1 MQHLSEILVLGRNY
15 ARKLST
21 YSLIPVETRHKF
33 SPFLFLQKCV
43 FHCAFLRQDPHRSS
57 PAFDSWSCT
66 MFGNTMGISS
76 PIRCI
81 KLKGGGHF
89 VTKFAAW
96 HLVALNISTY
106 SEHSVTAES
115 HCIHHSPL
123 KLTANLANF
132 LSKLICLVW
141 RCISTFH
148 DKIVGVYILVKPK
161 SAKKGFKSTDNQLG
175 LGPEGLLL
183 WLPSCSR
190 SVR

>member
-1 MQHLSEILVLGRNY
+1 MRYFTGYWVFYGYPYFVLKCKNVRHY
-15 ARKLST
+15 AAFVWNSCFRKELCPKVK
-21 YSLIPVETRHKF
+21 YLLFNPCWNKAQF
-33 SPFLFLQKCV
+33 SPFFTKMCFSLCLPTSGSTQKQPSFWFLK
-43 FHCAFLRQDPHRSS
+43 LY
-57 PAFDSWSCT
+57 T

-123 KLTANLANF
+123 KMTANLANV
-132 LSKLICLVW
+132 LSKLICLV
-141 RCISTFH
+141 
-148 DKIVGVYILVKPK
+148 
-161 SAKKGFKSTDNQLG
+161 
-175 LGPEGLLL
+175 
-183 WLPSCSR
+183 
-190 SVR
+190 